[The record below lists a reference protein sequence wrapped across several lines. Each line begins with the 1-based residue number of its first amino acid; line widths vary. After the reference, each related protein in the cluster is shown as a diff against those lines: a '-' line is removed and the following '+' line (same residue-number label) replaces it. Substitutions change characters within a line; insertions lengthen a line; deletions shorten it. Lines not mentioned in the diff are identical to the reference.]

1 MKTMQ
6 YGGDL
11 HVFFVQ
17 NYTNID
23 QDQIKLKL
31 HVPTSRQFPV
41 CNHDYGETKLIYW
54 QKAETKMEYNC
65 DFISQLNWLRIC
77 FMVEGKVR
85 Y

>member
-1 MKTMQ
+1 MNTMQ

-41 CNHDYGETKLIYW
+41 YNMYNHDYGETKLIYW
-54 QKAETKMEYNC
+54 QKAETEMDYNR
-65 DFISQLNWLRIC
+65 DFISQLNWLLIFYGWR
-77 FMVEGKVR
+77 
-85 Y
+85 